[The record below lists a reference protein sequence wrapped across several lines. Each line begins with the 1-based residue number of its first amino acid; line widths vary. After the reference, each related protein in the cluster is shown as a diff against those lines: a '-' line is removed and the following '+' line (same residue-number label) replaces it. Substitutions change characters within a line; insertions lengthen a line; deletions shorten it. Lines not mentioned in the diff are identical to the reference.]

1 MMRHTLKTA
10 ALIAILALSFFANS
24 ASALDDGGGRS
35 VFSRGAGERALALG
49 GAYSAVANDPSA
61 MIWNP
66 AGLARL
72 DRKNIYA
79 SHTDLIGMGFSEQ
92 LGLVALPSWKLG
104 TFGLSFRRFGVDGI
118 EGRDDRGTI
127 YDDNLEDSETQIML
141 GYGRKIGGIWDV
153 GVAFKYQQHSLAGYS
168 DGAPGLDM
176 GVMVKP
182 LQLAGGKSNLA
193 NGVSLGF
200 AIRNLIEPNIR
211 LVEDS
216 VKDPTG
222 LRFGMAYD
230 GDLSKHIHLLLSS
243 DIEKTREMDTRIH
256 AGGEVRLFNLMALRV
271 GSNSGM
277 MTAGAGFRVSNLAV
291 EYTFEDNPLE
301 TVHRFGLGMA
311 FGKSTEEKRQA
322 SLNAREAELQKQLVG
337 AFMKENN
344 SRIQTILG
352 QAERAIDDGEYQDA
366 LQYVETARVLDPG
379 YAGLENMEGE
389 AYFGQGQTL
398 ESQGNLAEA
407 TIAYQRCLNCSAD
420 HTEAAVRLAA
430 VSKLSNLEAARSD
443 VIRKQFEDALEAYA
457 QSDFEKA
464 KNGFTRVLEINPN
477 DKEAAALLKSTM
489 QTLELRADSLIDQA
503 NARAQTGNFVEARTI
518 LEKVSRMSPGHKD
531 LADATQFVDEQER
544 LQALAQEAAQK
555 AEHIDVQ
562 QSSTSVAAPVVIYRP
577 TFAALSAK
585 DQEEVAELYIKGM
598 QAVNKNRHED
608 AIRYWE
614 LVWSKAP
621 DYQQVSENLKQEY
634 LDKGMEAF
642 AEGRLEQSIEIWEKA
657 RTVAPDDAKT
667 KGYLARAYEHNSRIR
682 EIKGNY

>member
-1 MMRHTLKTA
+1 MKRHTLKTA
-10 ALIAILALSFFANS
+10 ILMTILSLSFLASS
-24 ASALDDGGGRS
+24 AYALDDGGGRS

-49 GAYSAVANDPSA
+49 GAYSALANDASA

-104 TFGLSFRRFGVDGI
+104 TFGIAFRRFGVDGI

-127 YDDNLEDSETQIML
+127 YDDNLEDSETQVML
-141 GYGRKIGGIWDV
+141 GYGRKIGGVWDV
-153 GVAFKYQQHSLAGYS
+153 GLALKYQQHSLAGYS

-176 GVMVKP
+176 GIMVKP

-193 NGVSLGF
+193 NGVSAGF

-230 GDLSKHIHLLLSS
+230 GDLSKNIHLVLSS

-291 EYTFEDNPLE
+291 DYTFEDNPLE

-311 FGKSTEEKRQA
+311 FGQSTEEKRQA
-322 SLNAREAELQKQLVG
+322 SLNAQEAALQKQLVA
-337 AFMKENN
+337 AFMKENQ

-352 QAERAIDDGEYQDA
+352 QAQRALDDGQYQDA
-366 LQYVETARVLDPG
+366 LQFVETARVLDPG
-379 YAGLENMEGE
+379 YADLDALEGE
-389 AYFGQGQTL
+389 AYFGQGKTL
-398 ESQGNLAEA
+398 ESQRNLAEA
-407 TIAYQRCLNCSAD
+407 TIAYQRCLNSTPD
-420 HTEAAVRLAA
+420 HAEAANRLAA
-430 VSKLSNLEAARSD
+430 VSKLSNQEAARSD
-443 VIRKQFEDALEAYA
+443 VIRKQFESALEAYA
-457 QSDFEKA
+457 QGDFQKA
-464 KNGFTRVLEINPN
+464 KKGFTKVLEISPN
-477 DKEAAALLKSTM
+477 DNEAEALLQSTM

-503 NARAQTGNFVEARTI
+503 QAQALTGHFAEARTI
-518 LEKVSRMSPGHKD
+518 LQQVSQMSPGHMG
-531 LADATQFVDEQER
+531 LANATQFVDEQER
-544 LQALAQEAAQK
+544 LLASAQEAARQ
-555 AEHIDVQ
+555 AEHV
-562 QSSTSVAAPVVIYRP
+562 SEPRPAPTVATAAVIIKP

-585 DQEEVAELYIKGM
+585 DQKEVADLYIKGM
-598 QAVNKNRHED
+598 QAVKNNRHED

-621 DYQQVSENLKQEY
+621 DYQQVSQNLKQEY

-642 AEGRLEQSIEIWEKA
+642 AEGRLDQSIEIWEKA
-657 RTVAPDDAKT
+657 RNVAPNDART
-667 KGYLARAYEHNSRIR
+667 QGYLARAYEHNSRIR